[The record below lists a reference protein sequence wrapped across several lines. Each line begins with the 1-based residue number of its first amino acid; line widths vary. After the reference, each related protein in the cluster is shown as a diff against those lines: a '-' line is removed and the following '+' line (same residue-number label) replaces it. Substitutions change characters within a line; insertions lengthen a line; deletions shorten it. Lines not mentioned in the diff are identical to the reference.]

1 MYIAYNMYY
10 IYICH
15 IYAHFPSSP
24 MAFFTTAP
32 ECAIRA
38 SHIQAPSALRQV
50 GGDVGM
56 LHPTAGT
63 PRPGATPFFLGME
76 KTHRNLRKTMGKTT
90 GKPWEKPWEKP
101 WDVHVFFGNYS
112 GLLGLLWGKHWLE
125 TVDFISFSS
134 GYSGRFSL
142 QLIRGGMRWKH
153 HSSDDHMGKHLFFLI
168 IRIYNNR

>member
-1 MYIAYNMYY
+1 
-10 IYICH
+10 
-15 IYAHFPSSP
+15 

-50 GGDVGM
+50 GGNVGM
-56 LHPTAGT
+56 LHPAAGP

-76 KTHRNLRKTMGKTT
+76 KTHRNLR
-90 GKPWEKPWEKP
+90 GKPWETMGKHGKN
-101 WDVHVFFGNYS
+101 HGKSHGKNHGMLMFFFGNYS
-112 GLLGLLWGKHWLE
+112 GLFGLLWGKHWLE

-134 GYSGRFSL
+134 GYSGRFAL

-153 HSSDDHMGKHLFFLI
+153 HSSDDHMGKHLFFFWI
-168 IRIYNNR
+168 M